1 MNIIASVKEFRV
13 KDLKFNLSFN
23 HGNSLTWKIEEL
35 IKRMQY
41 K

>member
-1 MNIIASVKEFRV
+1 V

-23 HGNSLTWKIEEL
+23 HGNGLTWKIEEL
-35 IKRMQY
+35 IKRLY